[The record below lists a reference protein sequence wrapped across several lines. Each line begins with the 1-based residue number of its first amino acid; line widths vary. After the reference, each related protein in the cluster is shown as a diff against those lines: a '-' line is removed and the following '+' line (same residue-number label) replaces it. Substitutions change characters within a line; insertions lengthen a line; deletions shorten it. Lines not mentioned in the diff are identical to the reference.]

1 MPALPSTDQ
10 LLRWRVA
17 VISAGFALA
26 SIAVIAVATA
36 TDDHSFW
43 VFAAWVVLLVAAV
56 SSGVAVLVK
65 VPRSSG
71 HMAMRRAASFGVVLA
86 VLGATLG
93 LAVYSQTREHD
104 CPPTGPC
111 EPAAPGPGQRP
122 QLP

>member
-1 MPALPSTDQ
+1 MAVVPTSDQ

-17 VISAGFALA
+17 AISAGFALA

-43 VFAAWVVLLVAAV
+43 VFAGWVVLLVAAV
-56 SSGVAVLVK
+56 STGVAVLMR
-65 VPRSSG
+65 VPRARE
-71 HMAMRRAASFGVVLA
+71 HMGIRRAASFGVVVA

-93 LAVYSQTREHD
+93 LAVYSQTRIHD
-104 CPPTGPC
+104 CPATGTC
-111 EPAAPGPGQRP
+111 APAAPGPGQRP